1 MNIDEPMGI
10 TAILVSAIAALWKVL
25 QMQYSKVETRLS
37 TKLDKCEEKH
47 EEVNTSL
54 LTLHSQLGE
63 LRGRQQGV
71 EDLASQVLRVVAES
85 RVNTNE
91 LTTKTTTTTTTTE
104 AAEAATHDD

>member
-1 MNIDEPMGI
+1 MSIDEPMGI

-37 TKLDKCEEKH
+37 AKLDKCEEKH
-47 EEVNTSL
+47 EEVNADL

-85 RVNTNE
+85 RV
-91 LTTKTTTTTTTTE
+91 TTSE
-104 AAEAATHDD
+104 ATATGAATHDD

>member
-1 MNIDEPMGI
+1 MSIDEPMGI

-47 EEVNTSL
+47 EEVNMSL

-85 RVNTNE
+85 RVNTTE
-91 LTTKTTTTTTTTE
+91 LTAT
-104 AAEAATHDD
+104 EAATHDD